1 MFAIVVSIVA
11 AGYPFPS
18 TVVSAFLVL
27 FFFAKSNVGG
37 FKGYR
42 AGRLPGFEGPGHT

>member
-1 MFAIVVSIVA
+1 MFAVVVSIVA
-11 AGYPFPS
+11 AGYPFPT
-18 TVVSAFLVL
+18 TVVSAFFVP
-27 FFFAKSNVGG
+27 FWAKSNVGG